1 MGATF
6 AGREPSPKGL
16 RKLIL
21 GNAPATIQGWL
32 DAYNEYLEA
41 MDDDIKATIKKGEET
56 GERDGEE
63 YEVSFS
69 DVD

>member
-16 RKLIL
+16 RKLII

-41 MDDDIKATIKKGEET
+41 MNDDVKVTLKKGEET
-56 GERDGEE
+56 GNREGEE
-63 YEVSFS
+63 YEVSFL
-69 DVD
+69 V